1 MKNIRLVQAMTETQ
15 DLLKKYEGYAPLP
28 PEAKLEQDRQKMIA
42 FCKGHIQKLVGMM
55 EAA

>member
-15 DLLKKYEGYAPLP
+15 DLLKKYEGHAPLP